1 MEARK
6 LLNIKNSLFINI
18 PVSVV
23 EALELR
29 KGDVLF
35 VGKISKDS
43 LIVTKS
49 KTKGKLESS
58 VAGVEHIKTV
68 CEQQWRELLRKSK
81 ALENSFVNNL
91 VLRLH
96 GELMN
101 AGILDLKTMVKDAVD
116 RLAVLEMK
124 NKKRR

>member
-23 EALELR
+23 ETLGLR

-49 KTKGKLESS
+49 KTMGKLEAS

-68 CEQQWRELLRKSK
+68 CEEQWRELLRKSK
-81 ALENSFVNNL
+81 GLQNSFVQNTL
-91 VLRLH
+91 LRLH
-96 GELMN
+96 GELMSS
-101 AGILDLKTMVKDAVD
+101 GILDLKGMVSDAVN
-116 RLAVLEMK
+116 RLAALEMK
-124 NKKRR
+124 NNKRR

>member
-6 LLNIKNSLFINI
+6 LLSIRNSLFINI

-29 KGDVLF
+29 RGDVLF
-35 VGKISKDS
+35 VGKISKHS

-49 KTKGKLESS
+49 KSVGKLEKS
-58 VAGVEHIKTV
+58 VSGIDHIKTV
-68 CEQQWRELLRKSK
+68 CDEQWRELLRKSK
-81 ALENSFVNNL
+81 ALENSFVHNTL
-91 VLRLH
+91 LSLH
-96 GELMN
+96 GELMKS
-101 AGILDLKTMVKDAVD
+101 GILDLKGMVKDAVE

-124 NKKRR
+124 DKKRR